1 MDLHVYT
8 GSIYLLNN
16 LPLIIVNQFS
26 KFFDNGFNID
36 RNTTYIR
43 DTPIKIISEL
53 YLNTGLWEIVVRI
66 YLYFMPFFDFNARI

>member
-16 LPLIIVNQFS
+16 LPLIIVNQFR

-53 YLNTGLWEIVVRI
+53 YLNTGLWKIVVCDKK
-66 YLYFMPFFDFNARI
+66 LHHKLP